1 MLKFISGY
9 HSRQVGRRLLAMC
22 PRFDLDICLTIACDP
37 VSLSALNDTLKAN
50 ELQNEKGF
58 VGVN

>member
-22 PRFDLDICLTIACDP
+22 LRFDLDICLTIASDP
-37 VSLSALNDTLKAN
+37 VSLSALNDTLIEGEEWAEQDSN
-50 ELQNEKGF
+50 L
-58 VGVN
+58 